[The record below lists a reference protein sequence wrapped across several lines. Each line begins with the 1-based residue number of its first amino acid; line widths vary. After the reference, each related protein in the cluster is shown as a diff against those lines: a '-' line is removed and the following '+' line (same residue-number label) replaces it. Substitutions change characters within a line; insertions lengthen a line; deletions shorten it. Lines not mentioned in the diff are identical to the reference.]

1 MKKVLKIVG
10 ETIVI
15 TLFFAELYF
24 IMGIGTAWENGVRC
38 KNGAKIYC
46 QTQGV
51 EDGKVSE

>member
-1 MKKVLKIVG
+1 MKKTLKIVG

-24 IMGIGTAWENGVRC
+24 IMVIGAAWENGVRC
-38 KNGAKIYC
+38 ENGAKEYC

-51 EDGKVSE
+51 EHGEISE